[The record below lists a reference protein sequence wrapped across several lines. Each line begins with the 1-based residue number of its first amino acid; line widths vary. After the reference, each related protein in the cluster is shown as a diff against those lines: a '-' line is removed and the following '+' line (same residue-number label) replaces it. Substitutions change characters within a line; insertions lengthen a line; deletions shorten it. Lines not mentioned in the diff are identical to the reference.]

1 MNLPRTDGVT
11 NVAQKHSQW
20 RYQLIFL
27 GLLLISLIL
36 VSPPAQAATTSKSI
50 TIESNVVNVR
60 MGPGLSYDTMAQ
72 LKRGEKI
79 HVIADKNDWY
89 QVRLDNDKIGWVAS
103 WLLHNTEIG
112 TSTNQ
117 KGTMHE
123 TIYAYLNPR
132 RSSKKLGTLTAG
144 DAVTI
149 VYQQGGWSQVL
160 FKKTVAWV
168 PSSSITVDQTV
179 ANTQDV
185 VDKTIQKMTVSSE
198 TANLRDTP
206 SVSGTIAEKLKNGA
220 QLTYLATHG
229 NWYKVKSAKG
239 TTGYIANWVVD
250 LTNQAKQQ
258 KQITS
263 IAEATIVLDPGHGGN
278 DSGAISNKKT
288 YEKKYT
294 LKTAQAIAKR
304 LRKAGARVIL
314 TRSSDRYVSLKARP
328 KLAQKVKADAFIS
341 LHFDSSDKANNASG
355 VTTYYYHKSRDLKLA
370 KSINGALKTLPIKRR
385 GVEFGNFQVIRTNKR
400 PAVLL
405 ELGYI
410 NDNKD
415 YRQIK
420 SQAYRTKV
428 AEAVYTG
435 LASYFK

>member
-1 MNLPRTDGVT
+1 MNLLGTNGVT
-11 NVAQKHSQW
+11 NVVKKHSRW
-20 RYQLIFL
+20 RYKWIFL
-27 GLLLISLIL
+27 GLLLISLFL
-36 VSPPAQAATTSKSI
+36 TSTSTQAATPKTI
-50 TIESNVVNVR
+50 TVESNVVNVR
-60 MGPGLSYDTMAQ
+60 MGPGLAYDTMAQ

-79 HVIADKNDWY
+79 HVITNKNEWY

-132 RSSKKLGTLTAG
+132 RNSKTLGMLTAG
-144 DAVTI
+144 QDVTI

-168 PSSSITVDQTV
+168 PSNTITIQQTV

-185 VDKTIQKMTVSSE
+185 VDATIKTMTVTSE
-198 TANLRDTP
+198 TANLRSTP
-206 SVSGTIAEKLKNGA
+206 SVSGHIAEKLKNGA
-220 QLTYLATHG
+220 RLNYLATHG
-229 NWYKVKSAKG
+229 NWYKVKSQNG

-258 KQITS
+258 KKITS

-288 YEKKYT
+288 YEKAYT
-294 LKTAQAIAKR
+294 LKTAKAIAKR

-314 TRSSDRYVSLKARP
+314 TRSSDQYISLKARP
-328 KLAQKVKADAFIS
+328 KIAQKVKADAFIS
-341 LHFDSSDKANNASG
+341 LHFDSSDHANNASG
-355 VTTYYYHKSRDLKLA
+355 ITTYYYHKSRDLSLA
-370 KSINGALKTLPIKRR
+370 KHLNSALKGLPLKRR
-385 GVEFGNFQVIRTNKR
+385 GVDFGNFQVIRTNKR

-415 YRQIK
+415 YHYIKRQT
-420 SQAYRTKV
+420 YRNKI
-428 AEAVYTG
+428 AQAVYTG